1 MTKKLPQNLAQNNK
15 TQRKNVMMSP
25 RTLIQFFQELNPQI
39 SQKEFQ
45 GKTTEAS
52 IKSRVQEHGELD
64 AKDYI
69 PGTEVLEVERENA
82 ENDQDGWGN
91 TSLREEEA
99 GAKWVDV
106 HHSSDEK
113 QQEVSEKLNGFRE
126 KPECPIK
133 K

>member
-1 MTKKLPQNLAQNNK
+1 MTEKLPQNLAQNNE

-25 RTLIQFFQELNPQI
+25 RTLIQFFQKLNPQI
-39 SQKEFQ
+39 LQKEFQ

-69 PGTEVLEVERENA
+69 PGTEVLEVEQENA

-99 GAKWVDV
+99 DAKWVDV

-126 KPECPIK
+126 EPECPIK